1 MARAIEILLWALA
14 IFIIYAG
21 ARGILDALGVLSIA

>member
-1 MARAIEILLWALA
+1 MARAVEILLWILA
-14 IFIIYAG
+14 IFLIYAG